1 MSRWVKFLLV
11 IALGIAAG
19 MFYGWVVNPVEYV
32 DIAPE
37 SLREDYKTDYVL
49 MTAEAY
55 QVNFDL
61 GTAVRR
67 LAQLGDTP
75 PADTVTEAVAYALEH
90 GYAADDLAL
99 MQLLGEA
106 VLEWNPGVELHT
118 P

>member
-1 MSRWVKFLLV
+1 MSRWVKFILV
-11 IALGIAAG
+11 IAFGIAGG

-37 SLREDYKTDYVL
+37 SLRIDYKTDYVL

-55 QVNFDL
+55 QVDLDL
-61 GTAVRR
+61 GVAVRR

-75 PADTVTEAVAYALEH
+75 PAETVAIAIVYAMDNQ
-90 GYAADDLAL
+90 YDPADLAL
-99 MQLLGEA
+99 MTALREDVLG
-106 VLEWNPGVELHT
+106 WNPGLDLET

>member
-11 IALGIAAG
+11 IVLGIASG

-32 DIAPE
+32 DIAPD
-37 SLREDYKTDYVL
+37 SLRVDYRTDYVL

-55 QVNFDL
+55 QVNHDL

-67 LAQLGDTP
+67 LALLGDMP
-75 PADTVTEAVAYALEH
+75 PVDTVTTAIEYALEH
-90 GYAADDLAL
+90 GYAPEDLAL

-106 VLEWNPGVELHT
+106 VLQWNPGVELQT

>member
-11 IALGIAAG
+11 MALGVAGG

-32 DIAPE
+32 DIAPD
-37 SLREDYKTDYVL
+37 SLRADYKTDYIL

-55 QVNFDL
+55 QVDQDL

-75 PADTVTEAVAYALEH
+75 PAETVAMAIAYALEH
-90 GYAADDLAL
+90 GYAAEDVML
-99 MQLLGEA
+99 MQKLAEA
-106 VLEWNPGVELHT
+106 VLGWNPGMSLPT